1 VKKMKKLIPIAL
13 AGAIAMLIGAAAFA
27 DDMGMGK
34 MTEEKMMK
42 KQTEKVEMMTKTLSL
57 TPDQKDKVAAILKA
71 NGEQKKAM
79 MMKMEADEK
88 TMKEAQD
95 TQIKAILTP
104 DQQAK
109 FDKMVADQKA
119 KWQKKDKDKKGM

>member
-1 VKKMKKLIPIAL
+1 MKKLIPIAL